1 MASMTP
7 YTLPVLKPPTA
18 MGSCRWSLVL
28 SPTGGSPTM
37 YSIAQGTSE
46 GKRARRSDWDEK
58 VELGGSTGIYGVHA
72 KSAVPRPGLYY
83 KTSLCTNQATRP
95 AAESSSVELVSAA
108 PPFASSDI
116 DAASFWAPELIFFC
130 VELPAEP

>member
-18 MGSCRWSLVL
+18 MGSCRWSLIL
-28 SPTGGSPTM
+28 SPTGGSPTTASRKAHQRGSALRLGRKSRTWWVDRRLRGPRQECGAEARTLLQDQSV
-37 YSIAQGTSE
+37 YESGNKAGCRIFERGT
-46 GKRARRSDWDEK
+46 
-58 VELGGSTGIYGVHA
+58 L
-72 KSAVPRPGLYY
+72 
-83 KTSLCTNQATRP
+83 
-95 AAESSSVELVSAA
+95 ELVSAA

-130 VELPAEP
+130 VE